1 MFLVELV
8 MQGVRGI
15 RELARLRFQSG
26 FNFVAAGNEAGKTT
40 AVDAALHLLFPN
52 SRPASMDTLIS
63 KYAPDASRGALVLF
77 SDDGAYYRVIED
89 FSKRAVNLSKYN
101 AATKDFA
108 LMHKDWENTTQFMAG
123 LTAGIS
129 EEEFARLFIL
139 RREHYA
145 ERQRPA
151 SSAMMASPRPAASRP
166 APAASAANAAR
177 LAELRETL
185 RKAEEAAD
193 ADYRLQTGKLKLEE
207 IRKKLSGFEEINQ
220 RAADIESSLGELKGC
235 EALPENL
242 AEIIDEHEQRQS
254 KKMADSDELHK
265 EIDGLKMQIDAIPR
279 PNLAKDPL
287 FLAGALFGLVSV
299 LAGVLALIPA
309 DYEMFFPLGVLF
321 SFLLIAVAWYKGSR
335 KNAERRVLVQEAEGL
350 QNELAELE
358 KSFEQGGASILVCM
372 KATGSATTAEL
383 KDKAENYRYFLQ
395 LRDDICEQ
403 RKHLF
408 GDRAPEDLQAD
419 YEKQQQEV
427 AELETAARAVAKDAV
442 DTYSIRQDIER
453 LESNAGI
460 GRGMDFGAGSQDLS
474 ADFDFSMPQPAAA
487 GEGGFYAELAIAS
500 RIGDIEMETLV
511 PAVEAAAQRNLST
524 ITAGKYVRIEA
535 GHEGEPVVHRKDDSV
550 VNYAD
555 LSHGT
560 KELIYFCLRTGL
572 VEAIAGKRRLPL
584 ILDDALAG
592 FDPGRQQAACQILR
606 ALGAKTQVIL
616 FTSNPALKAA
626 GDVAAELK

>member
-151 SSAMMASPRPAASRP
+151 SSAMTASPRPAASRP